1 MQMSNAEICTSFK
14 QAKNQNDQ
22 ITILAELNAC
32 GTEKILE
39 ILQAGGCISGLP
51 KVKKKLE
58 KELQEEAKAAK
69 RSNVQW
75 TPEMDRQLVA
85 YCEAGESVKGIAELM
100 GLRPTQIKAR
110 KEVLNAR
117 GYIVNTA
124 QTAAKEAPE
133 TQPEAQPAETVAE
146 KVPEN
151 IPQDESAGDVVEPLG
166 FLYNCLPW
174 GVKQIS
180 ATTRFVDDAG
190 NVWKLELNREN

>member
-51 KVKKKLE
+51 KVKKKL
-58 KELQEEAKAAK
+58 QEEAKAAK

-75 TPEMDRQLVA
+75 TPEMDKQLVA

-117 GYIVNTA
+117 GYIVNAA
-124 QTAAKEAPE
+124 QTVAKEAPE
-133 TQPEAQPAETVAE
+133 TQPEAPAAVDM
-146 KVPEN
+146 PEN
-151 IPQDESAGDVVEPLG
+151 ITQDGNAGGVVDPLG

-174 GVKQIS
+174 GVRRIS
-180 ATTRFVDDAG
+180 AMVRFVDGAG

>member
-51 KVKKKLE
+51 KVKKKL
-58 KELQEEAKAAK
+58 QEEAKAAK

-75 TPEMDRQLVA
+75 TPEMDKQLVA

-117 GYIVNTA
+117 GYIVNAA
-124 QTAAKEAPE
+124 QTVAKEAPE
-133 TQPEAQPAETVAE
+133 TPEPQPEEAVTVNM
-146 KVPEN
+146 PEN
-151 IPQDESAGDVVEPLG
+151 ITQDGNAGGVVDPLG

-174 GVKQIS
+174 GVKRIA
-180 ATTRFVDDAG
+180 ATVRFVDGAG